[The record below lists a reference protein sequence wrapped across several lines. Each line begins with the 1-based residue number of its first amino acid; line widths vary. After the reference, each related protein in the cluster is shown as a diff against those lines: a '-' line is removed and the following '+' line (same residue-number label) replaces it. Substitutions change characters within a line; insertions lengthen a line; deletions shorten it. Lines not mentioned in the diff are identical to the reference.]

1 MFRSRQLIPFVITAI
16 TFSTCLRAQDKAD
29 DVSAPLVTKFYD
41 ISLLNAPRRHFPFD
55 DGTPNHASGLQSV
68 RGSGGFGG
76 GGQAGGGG
84 GGFFSL
90 PAAPAQFGGGG
101 APVSQSG
108 SGNNGTGGV
117 ALSTVPASDFGLK
130 QQLAEQGQSLTELI
144 VIHVAAESWENN
156 GTGPGTITEVGDSL
170 IIRQTEPVHHQ
181 VAEFLRSL
189 SQTVIGTGTF
199 QVEAWWL
206 PAIDGDTS
214 EVKSLLSGKL
224 EEAIVLERLSAIAEN
239 EGGYHGTLLCR
250 DRITAHI
257 ASGKKVP
264 VIAGSTP
271 VVGTGSTGYSP
282 QMQTLHLG
290 LMLEARVTSVPDFL
304 STTADKKSAQQ
315 VELSFRSVVTS
326 PDAQIQERA
335 TFEKV
340 DRYVL
345 GEHSAAGNCRLRV
358 ETPTLLGSL
367 TQLSKQEENTSEVP
381 PVLQLVVRVTRTEE

>member
-1 MFRSRQLIPFVITAI
+1 MFRFRQLFSFVIAAI

-29 DVSAPLVTKFYD
+29 DVTPPLVTKFYD
-41 ISLLNAPRRHFPFD
+41 ISLLNGPHPHLPFD
-55 DGTPNHASGLQSV
+55 DGTPHHASGLQSV
-68 RGSGGFGG
+68 PGSGGFGG
-76 GGQAGGGG
+76 RGQAGG

-108 SGNNGTGGV
+108 NGNNGTNGF
-117 ALSTVPASDFGLK
+117 ALSTVPASDFGLR

-156 GTGPGTITEVGDSL
+156 GTGPGTITEVGDS
-170 IIRQTEPVHHQ
+170 IIVRQTEPVHQQ
-181 VAEFLRSL
+181 VADFLRSL
-189 SQTVIGTGTF
+189 SETVVGTGTF

-206 PAIDGDTS
+206 PVLDGDTS

-224 EEAIVLERLSAIAEN
+224 EEAVVLERLSAIAET

-250 DRITAHI
+250 DRCTAHM

-271 VVGTGSTGYSP
+271 VVGTGSIGYSP
-282 QMQTLHLG
+282 QVRTLHLG
-290 LMLEARVTSVPDFL
+290 LVLETRVTSVPDFL
-304 STTADKKSAQQ
+304 STTADQKKGSQ
-315 VELSFRSVVTS
+315 VEFNYASRVTS

-345 GEHSAAGNCRLRV
+345 GEHSAAGSCRLSLG
-358 ETPTLLGSL
+358 TPTLVESL
-367 TQLSKQEENTSEVP
+367 TQLSKQEEQATEVP
-381 PVLQLVVRVTRTEE
+381 PELRLVVRVTRTEE